1 MSFYFFFK
9 LLCAQIDL
17 SNKFFGGVQSADVVK
32 RLGVLIWNEQIF
44 HGADS
49 THEKKFLLFLFT
61 PHGTYGRG
69 RKYGQ

>member
-49 THEKKFLLFLFT
+49 THEKKFHFIFIYTTRHLWA
-61 PHGTYGRG
+61 G
-69 RKYGQ
+69 